1 MNRTGVGGRIR
12 WALGAAGLL
21 AAIGVIVLRPLPFLF
36 SPGLP
41 FVPFFGRCMYTLLLC
56 CILCL
61 YRIVRGPT
69 APDRA
74 VAIDILGIVVVG
86 FCAVL
91 CIPTGR
97 DWYIDIGIAWA
108 LQSFIGTLA
117 LAKYLEGKPLD
128 E

>member
-1 MNRTGVGGRIR
+1 MHDMKFGRRLR
-12 WALGAAGLL
+12 WFFGAAALL
-21 AAIGVIVLRPLPFLF
+21 AAVGAIVFRPLPFLF
-36 SPGLP
+36 SPELP
-41 FVPFFGRCMYTLLLC
+41 FVPFFGRCMYLLLLC

-61 YRIVRGPT
+61 YRIMRGPT

-74 VAIDILGIVVVG
+74 VAIDIMGIVVVG

-117 LAKYLEGKPLD
+117 LAKYLEGKRLD